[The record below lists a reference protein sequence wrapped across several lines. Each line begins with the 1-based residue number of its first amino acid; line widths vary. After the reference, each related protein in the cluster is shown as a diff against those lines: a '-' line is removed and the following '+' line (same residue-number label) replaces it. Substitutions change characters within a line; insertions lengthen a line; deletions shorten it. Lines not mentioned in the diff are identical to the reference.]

1 MAHYLFRAHYT
12 QAGIQG
18 VLKEGAASRIKAV
31 NDLVASVGGRVEVAY
46 WAFGDD
52 DFVMIAELP
61 SNAAAAAAATRV
73 SASGTSGVTTTVLL
87 TAEDVDEARGLG
99 VTYRPPGA

>member
-1 MAHYLFRAHYT
+1 MAHYLFCAHYT

-18 VLKEGAASRIKAV
+18 LLKEGAAGRLKAV
-31 NDLVASVGGRVEVAY
+31 SELAASVGGRVEAAY

-52 DFVMIAELP
+52 DFIMIAEMP

-73 SASGTSGVTTTVLL
+73 SASGIGGVTTTVLL
-87 TAEDVDEARGLG
+87 TAAEVDEARGIG
-99 VTYRPPGA
+99 VIYRPPGA

>member
-18 VLKEGAASRIKAV
+18 LLKEGAAGRLKAV
-31 NDLVASVGGRVEVAY
+31 SELAASVGGRVESAY

-52 DFVMIAELP
+52 DFIMIAEMP

-73 SASGTSGVTTTVLL
+73 SASGIGGVTTTVLL
-87 TAEDVDEARGLG
+87 TAAEVDEARGIG
-99 VTYRPPGA
+99 VIYRPPGA

>member
-1 MAHYLFRAHYT
+1 MPHYLFRAHYT

-18 VLKEGAASRIKAV
+18 VLKEGAASRVKAV
-31 NDLVASVGGRVEVAY
+31 SDLAASLGGRIEAAY

-61 SNAAAAAAATRV
+61 SNAAAGAAATTV
-73 SASGTSGVTTTVLL
+73 SASGVAGVTTTVLL
-87 TAEDVDEARGLG
+87 TADDVDEARGLHPS
-99 VTYRPPGA
+99 YRPPGA

>member
-1 MAHYLFRAHYT
+1 MAHFLLRAHYT

-18 VLKEGAASRIKAV
+18 LLKEGAASRHKV
-31 NDLVASVGGRVEVAY
+31 VSDLVASVGGKVEAAY

-61 SNAAAAAAATRV
+61 SNAAAAAAAMRV
-73 SASGTSGVTTTVLL
+73 SASGAVGVSTTVLL
-87 TAEDVDEARGLG
+87 TAAEVDEARGIG
-99 VTYRPPGA
+99 VVYRPPGA

>member
-1 MAHYLFRAHYT
+1 MPHYLFRARYT

-31 NDLVASVGGRVEVAY
+31 GELVASVGGRVETAY

-73 SASGTSGVTTTVLL
+73 SATGTSGVTTTVLL
-87 TAEDVDEARGLG
+87 TAAEVDEARGIG
-99 VTYRPPGA
+99 VTFRPPGA

>member
-1 MAHYLFRAHYT
+1 MAHYLFKAHYT

-18 VLKEGAASRIKAV
+18 VLKEGAASRLKAV
-31 NDLVASVGGRVEVAY
+31 SELVASVGGKVETAY

-52 DFVMIAELP
+52 DFILIAELP

-73 SASGTSGVTTTVLL
+73 SASGAGSISTTVLL
-87 TAEDVDEARGLG
+87 TAAEVDEARGIG
-99 VTYRPPGA
+99 VVYRPPGA

>member
-1 MAHYLFRAHYT
+1 MPHYLFRARYS

-18 VLKEGAASRIKAV
+18 VLKEGAASRLKAV
-31 NDLVASVGGRVEVAY
+31 NELVASVGGRVEAAY

-52 DFVMIAELP
+52 DFIMIAEAP
-61 SNAAAAAAATRV
+61 NNAAAAAAATRV
-73 SASGTSGVTTTVLL
+73 SASGIAGVTTTVLL
-87 TAEDVDEARGLG
+87 TAAEVDEARAIG

>member
-87 TAEDVDEARGLG
+87 TADDIDEARGLG
-99 VTYRPPGA
+99 VTFRPPGA

>member
-1 MAHYLFRAHYT
+1 MGHYLFRAHYT

-18 VLKEGAASRIKAV
+18 VLKEGAAGRMKAV
-31 NDLVASVGGRVEVAY
+31 AELAASVGGRVETAY

-52 DFVMIAELP
+52 DFILIAKLP
-61 SNAAAAAAATRV
+61 SNAAAAAVATRV
-73 SASGTSGVTTTVLL
+73 AASGIAGITTTVLL
-87 TAEDVDEARGLG
+87 TAAEVDEARGTS

>member
-1 MAHYLFRAHYT
+1 MAHYLFRAHYS

-18 VLKEGAASRIKAV
+18 VLKEGAASRMKAV
-31 NDLVASVGGRVEVAY
+31 ADLTASVGGRLEAAY

-52 DFVMIAELP
+52 DFICIAELP
-61 SNAAAAAAATRV
+61 NNAAAAAVATKV
-73 SASGTSGVTTTVLL
+73 SSSGMGGITTTVLL
-87 TAEDVDEARGLG
+87 TAAEVDEARGMS

>member
-1 MAHYLFRAHYT
+1 MAHFMFRAHYT
-12 QAGIQG
+12 QSGIQG
-18 VLKEGAASRIKAV
+18 VLKDGAASRIKAV
-31 NDLVASVGGRVEVAY
+31 NELVASVGGRVECAY

-52 DFVMIAELP
+52 DFVMIAEMP

-87 TAEDVDEARGLG
+87 TADEIDEARGIG
-99 VTYRPPGA
+99 VSYRPPGA

>member
-1 MAHYLFRAHYT
+1 MAHYMFRAHYT

-18 VLKEGAASRIKAV
+18 LLKEGAAGRLKAV
-31 NDLVASVGGRVEVAY
+31 AELTASVGGRVEAAY

-52 DFVMIAELP
+52 DFIMIAELP
-61 SNAAAAAAATRV
+61 NNAAAAAAATKV
-73 SASGTSGVTTTVLL
+73 SASGIGGITTIVLL
-87 TAEDVDEARGLG
+87 TAAEVDEARGLG